1 MKCKSFCCSNKN
13 LILFLGAVIVSTPQD
28 IALLDARKGA
38 EMFRKVD
45 VPVLGLVQNMSLYS
59 CPNCGHQEHIFGKD
73 GVQELASELNLN
85 VLGELM
91 FSELDQL
98 LICLRALDQGICW
111 KR

>member
-1 MKCKSFCCSNKN
+1 M
-13 LILFLGAVIVSTPQD
+13 FLGAVIVSTPQD

-98 LICLRALDQGICW
+98 LICLRALDRGICW